1 MRQLVITRPHQ
12 LYAWEMVM
20 LSHTQN
26 AVRWLAL
33 SIKSVEAPQKYHL
46 FVQLSFDYH
55 WYIKVTVIAICT
67 NACK

>member
-1 MRQLVITRPHQ
+1 
-12 LYAWEMVM
+12 M

-46 FVQLSFDYH
+46 FEQLSVDYH
-55 WYIKVTVIAICT
+55 CYIKVTVIAICT